1 MGKKNIV
8 GPMRH
13 QLKLQ
18 VEAQTADGGGGYAL
32 AWTTAATVWG
42 SVKPVGGREHIQTD
56 QLADVVSHRIII
68 RYCTDI
74 TFTGKYR
81 ILWGTRA
88 FNVKRV
94 VNIDERN
101 KYFELFAEEGVAT

>member
-1 MGKKNIV
+1 MAKKNIV

-13 QLKLQ
+13 QLALQ
-18 VEAQTADGGGGYAL
+18 TESQVADGGGGYAL
-32 AWTTAATVWG
+32 TWTTAATVWG
-42 SVKPVGGREHIQTD
+42 SVKPVGGREHTQTA
-56 QLADVVSHRIII
+56 QLADVVTHRIII
-68 RYCTDI
+68 RYRSDI
-74 TFTGKYR
+74 TPTGKYR

-101 KYFELFAEEGVAT
+101 KYFELSAEEGVAT